1 MTIRV
6 VLVDDQPL
14 VLAGL
19 RMMLQAADGVEIVG
33 EASNGAEAARVCDDV
48 ATDVVIMDVRMPIM
62 DGIEATRII
71 TARPDPPRV
80 LVITT
85 FDVDEHVYGALRAG
99 ASGFLLKDAPEA
111 QLVNAIR
118 VVNDGGSLFAA
129 SATRHIIEHFSASR
143 PATSDLV
150 VQAGLTER
158 EAEVLTLLASGL
170 SNADIAVRLFVGEAT
185 VKTHVARVLSKLGA
199 SSRTQAVVI
208 AYSSRELGRSRSPS
222 LARPGGTAG

>member
-33 EASNGAEAARVCDDV
+33 EASNGAEAVRVCDDV
-48 ATDVVIMDVRMPIM
+48 AADVVIMDVRMPIM

-71 TARPDPPRV
+71 TARPSPPRV

-118 VVNDGGSLFAA
+118 VVNDGGSLFAE

-158 EAEVLTLLASGL
+158 EAEVLTLLAAGL

-208 AYSSRELGRSRSPS
+208 AYESGLVAPGTTSR
-222 LARPGGTAG
+222 RPTHRGS

>member
-19 RMMLQAADGVEIVG
+19 RMMLQAADGVAIVG
-33 EASNGAEAARVCDDV
+33 EASNGAEAVRVCDDV

-71 TARPDPPRV
+71 TARPSPPRV

-99 ASGFLLKDAPEA
+99 ASGFLLKDAPEV

-118 VVNDGGSLFAA
+118 VVNDGGSLFAE
-129 SATRHIIEHFSASR
+129 SATRHIIQHFSASR

-158 EAEVLTLLASGL
+158 EAEVLTLLATGL

-208 AYSSRELGRSRSPS
+208 AYESGLVAPGTTTRRPTH
-222 LARPGGTAG
+222 PGG

>member
-208 AYSSRELGRSRSPS
+208 AYESGLVAPGTTGRKPIHRRS
-222 LARPGGTAG
+222 

>member
-71 TARPDPPRV
+71 TARPSPPRV

-208 AYSSRELGRSRSPS
+208 AYESGLVAPGTTGR
-222 LARPGGTAG
+222 RPIHRGS

>member
-158 EAEVLTLLASGL
+158 EAEVLTLLAAGL

-185 VKTHVARVLSKLGA
+185 VKTHVARVLSKLAA
-199 SSRTQAVVI
+199 SSRTQRRLKKLNLK
-208 AYSSRELGRSRSPS
+208 S
-222 LARPGGTAG
+222 

>member
-150 VQAGLTER
+150 VQAGLTAR

-208 AYSSRELGRSRSPS
+208 AYESGLVAPGTTGR
-222 LARPGGTAG
+222 RPIHRGS

>member
-208 AYSSRELGRSRSPS
+208 AYESGLVAPGTTGR
-222 LARPGGTAG
+222 RPIHRGS

>member
-150 VQAGLTER
+150 VQAGFTER

-208 AYSSRELGRSRSPS
+208 AYESGLVAPGTTGR
-222 LARPGGTAG
+222 RPIHRGS

>member
-208 AYSSRELGRSRSPS
+208 AYESGLVAPGTTSR
-222 LARPGGTAG
+222 RPTHRGS

>member
-71 TARPDPPRV
+71 TARPSPPRV

-118 VVNDGGSLFAA
+118 VVNDGGSLFAE

-208 AYSSRELGRSRSPS
+208 AYESGLVAPGTTGR
-222 LARPGGTAG
+222 RPIHRGS

>member
-33 EASNGAEAARVCDDV
+33 EASNGAEAVRVCDDV
-48 ATDVVIMDVRMPIM
+48 AADVVIMDVRMPIM

-208 AYSSRELGRSRSPS
+208 AYESGLVAPGTTGR
-222 LARPGGTAG
+222 RPIHRGS